1 MQAVLREL
9 KELGTT
15 LAAVT
20 PQLVEH
26 NRAMRDK
33 HALNFQMLTDP
44 ANAYAAKLG
53 LRFEV
58 PDDLK
63 VVYTARDIDL
73 PRYNGEPSWT
83 LPMPARLVIDQS
95 GIIRAADVDVDYTR
109 RPEPSKTLEDVRALA

>member
-1 MQAVLREL
+1 MREL
-9 KELGTT
+9 KELGAT

-73 PRYNGEPSWT
+73 PRLWPTFAVNFQMPVRFLIANAHPRFGEPVVAVLKWPG
-83 LPMPARLVIDQS
+83 L
-95 GIIRAADVDVDYTR
+95 R
-109 RPEPSKTLEDVRALA
+109 R

>member
-1 MQAVLREL
+1 LREL